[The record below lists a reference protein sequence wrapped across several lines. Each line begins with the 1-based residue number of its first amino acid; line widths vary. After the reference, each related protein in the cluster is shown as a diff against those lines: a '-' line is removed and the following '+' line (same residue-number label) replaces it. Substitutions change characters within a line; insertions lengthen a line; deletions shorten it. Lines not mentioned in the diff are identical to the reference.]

1 MAESLPHIR
10 PARPEDVD
18 AATPRIFSSGPD
30 SFRYVFARRCPDEA
44 HAFIAD
50 AFIREHT
57 ELSYRYHW
65 VAEVDGDV
73 VGTAAGYTGTTAER
87 FLWPIIGRIFRFYG
101 PLIGI
106 QVVRY
111 GLNIEKAI
119 IPPKGPDVFYIA
131 NVGVHP
137 AFQGKGIGALLFKHL
152 HAEALKQNATH
163 TALDVSVEN
172 PRAEALYTRLGYT
185 VSYELPS
192 EFKNKS
198 GYIPGHRRM
207 EFRMEN
213 SRIEN

>member
-1 MAESLPHIR
+1 MAGPTPLIR

-87 FLWPIIGRIFRFYG
+87 FLWPIIGRIFRF
-101 PLIGI
+101 
-106 QVVRY
+106 
-111 GLNIEKAI
+111 
-119 IPPKGPDVFYIA
+119 
-131 NVGVHP
+131 
-137 AFQGKGIGALLFKHL
+137 AL
-152 HAEALKQNATH
+152 
-163 TALDVSVEN
+163 VSFTWVAPNN
-172 PRAEALYTRLGYT
+172 PRDCDRCFSPKERVCVACG
-185 VSYELPS
+185 
-192 EFKNKS
+192 
-198 GYIPGHRRM
+198 
-207 EFRMEN
+207 
-213 SRIEN
+213 